1 MDPLRNPEAYDT
13 FKLAGVQSP
22 GLCKIS
28 GAGSPRSWDE
38 QKGKGNE
45 GASIS
50 FNGLGLAKFKVRVF
64 LWTTK
69 HFDDW
74 INFATILK
82 PPVNGQPAKALDI
95 EHPILAEPHLQIR
108 SVVIEDV
115 SQLDEEGDT
124 GKFYYDIDCKAFRK
138 PKPAQTGVLK
148 GSKAKGESEKEQKQ
162 PKPLTA
168 RQEQIKQL
176 QNTLQSLKKEDA
188 AL

>member
-1 MDPLRNPEAYDT
+1 MDPLRNPDAYDT
-13 FKLAGVQSP
+13 FVLAGVRSP

-38 QKGKGNE
+38 QKGKGNV

-50 FNGLGLAKFKVRVF
+50 FNGLGLAKFKIRIF

-69 HFDDW
+69 HFDEW
-74 INFATILK
+74 TNFATILK
-82 PPVNGQPAKALDI
+82 PPINGQPAHALDI
-95 EHPILAEPHLQIR
+95 EHPILDEPHLQIR
-108 SVVIEDV
+108 SIVIEDV

-124 GKFYYDIDCKAFRK
+124 GKFFYDLDCKAFRK

-148 GSKAKGESEKEQKQ
+148 GSKAKGESAKEEKQ

-168 RQEQIKQL
+168 RQEQIKYFEDKL
-176 QNTLQSLKKEDA
+176 DKIKKEDA
-188 AL
+188 AT